1 MLRNRRLLLGHS
13 FKSNNNR
20 ICEGK
25 PFRGMNMNKNKN
37 KKPFLWVFALI
48 MSMAV
53 MGVGCSMESPAGAVE
68 ETGSAAKSGEQLK
81 IGMAFQEMNNP
92 YFISMREAFEE
103 AAAAIGAET
112 IVADAQHDINKQTN
126 DIDDM
131 IQKGIDI
138 LLINPA
144 DSAGAETAV
153 LAAKKAGVIVVAI
166 DAQANGPIDS
176 FVGSKNYD
184 AGYKA
189 GQKMAEDLKGKG
201 NVAILDGIPVVPI
214 LERVQGFK
222 DAIAEYPDIK
232 LVDTQNGN
240 QDRAKAM
247 AVTENMLQ
255 SNPDLQA
262 IFSVNDG
269 GALGSYAAIEASGR
283 DVWLY
288 SVDGHPEVVEA
299 IVKGGVFKATVAQFP
314 RDQVRIGLG
323 MALAKY
329 WGASVVPA
337 SVPIDVKLL
346 TKENAEGFSW

>member
-1 MLRNRRLLLGHS
+1 MPAMREQNIFGG
-13 FKSNNNR
+13 
-20 ICEGK
+20 I
-25 PFRGMNMNKNKN
+25 NMYKN
-37 KKPFLWVFALI
+37 KKHLFWVFAII

-53 MGVGCSMESPAGAVE
+53 MAAGCSQESPASATEPTGAAE
-68 ETGSAAKSGEQLK
+68 NSDKQLK

-131 IQKGIDI
+131 IQKGVDI

-184 AGYKA
+184 AGFKA

-255 SNPDLQA
+255 SNPDLNA

-314 RDQVRIGLG
+314 RDQVRIAGEVLGSERRTGLRPDRCQT
-323 MALAKY
+323 ADARKRRR
-329 WGASVVPA
+329 
-337 SVPIDVKLL
+337 I
-346 TKENAEGFSW
+346 